1 MVSMLSNRF
10 PPLPTTEL
18 VQRLIAAERNCYVAW
33 LRAMEAL
40 PGNPLGITIR
50 AFGRSTA
57 LVCAKIPA
65 EIFNRVFEMTVD
77 DREHIPAI
85 LALYREHGAT
95 PLFDLSP
102 YAIPPFWVQPN
113 VPPLLAQ
120 HGLYHGAFHQILY
133 GVPTTDVPPTPPHIT
148 IKHVTHE
155 DADEFGRTY
164 EQVWGD
170 GIAIRV
176 LIGQPQFGC
185 YLAYVDGEAA
195 ALAVLHV
202 ANGVG
207 SMANALT
214 IPAFRG
220 QGCQTALL
228 HRRIADATAMGC
240 DLLVSQCSPGS
251 ESQRNQLRTGFHI
264 AGSKAWWVPMA
275 AQA

>member
-1 MVSMLSNRF
+1 MFL
-10 PPLPTTEL
+10 PLATTEL
-18 VQRLIAAERNCYVAW
+18 AQRLVAAERDCYVAW
-33 LRAMEAL
+33 LRAMDAL

-50 AFGRSTA
+50 AFGRSTV
-57 LVCAKIPA
+57 LVCSEIPA

-85 LALYREHGAT
+85 LALYRAHGAT

-120 HGLYHGAFHQILY
+120 HGLYQGAFHQMLY
-133 GVPTTDVPPTPPHIT
+133 AVPTTDVPPTPSHIT
-148 IKHVTHE
+148 IKDVTPE

-176 LIGQPQFGC
+176 LIGQPQFRC

-214 IPAFRG
+214 VPALRG
-220 QGCQTALL
+220 RGCQTALL
-228 HRRIADATAMGC
+228 RRRIADAAVMGC
-240 DLLVSQCSPGS
+240 DLLVSQCSPES
-251 ESQRNQLRTGFHI
+251 ESQRNQLRVGFHI
-264 AGSKAWWVPMA
+264 AGSKAWWVPMEA
-275 AQA
+275 GT